1 MQRQSQLLTH
11 SHTLAGMHSVA
22 TAAGVRCLSL
32 LFGWRMSEWTRVAKC
47 PGWFMRL
54 TAPQSHHLRTR
65 ISIPISISLL
75 VFPTPRA
82 PSYQL
87 ISSLCNGPRKWVKSR
102 SDSLI
107 WHFFGPQPPSGFW
120 FWFSFSSHSHSFL
133 LSPLLLESTDDRVLF
148 VLVFSF
154 IFA

>member
-1 MQRQSQLLTH
+1 MVSFCDFLGERQRAYSSWLWLVARARCGPTGRPAETKGSGETHWRSHQQRASKAPKAESQRLLM
-11 SHTLAGMHSVA
+11 AG
-22 TAAGVRCLSL
+22 L
-32 LFGWRMSEWTRVAKC
+32 L
-47 PGWFMRL
+47 L
-54 TAPQSHHLRTR
+54 HL
-65 ISIPISISLL
+65 
-75 VFPTPRA
+75 TPRA